1 MGARHIRVSS
11 GVRDSACVV
20 TVNGE
25 LTLATEREFAVRTAQ
40 ALAASRGPVLFDVS
54 GVEFADCHGAR
65 ALARAISGALPRPV
79 GLEGASPVLRRLL
92 AALALDLP
100 QAPPQPAA
108 CAPGQ
113 PGQAVNG
120 GDACGLSRA
129 EHLAD
134 LVRTTRLGTW
144 QSAARTSEVM
154 SRLAATYAEL
164 ALSSRYRTRDRS
176 EDRGRLL
183 ALSGRALDLSRQYT
197 SQPADAGGARSRQ
210 S

>member
-11 GVRDSACVV
+11 GVRDSGCVV

-65 ALARAISGALPRPV
+65 ALARAISAASPRPV

-100 QAPPQPAA
+100 QAPQPAA
-108 CAPGQ
+108 DAPGQ

-129 EHLAD
+129 EHLPD

-164 ALSSRYRTRDRS
+164 ALS
-176 EDRGRLL
+176 
-183 ALSGRALDLSRQYT
+183 GRALDLSRQYT

-210 S
+210 P